1 MKDLKIEVYKRKDDK
16 PHTVITIPI
25 ATLHIA
31 FRFIPKKIKSFFE
44 AEGIDIQQS
53 REFTKEKDL
62 KGTIIQIE
70 NSNER
75 VVISVGE

>member
-16 PHTVITIPI
+16 PNTVITIPI

-31 FRFIPKKIKSFFE
+31 IRFLPKKIKAFFE

-53 REFTKEKDL
+53 HEFTKEKDL

-75 VVISVGE
+75 VIISVE